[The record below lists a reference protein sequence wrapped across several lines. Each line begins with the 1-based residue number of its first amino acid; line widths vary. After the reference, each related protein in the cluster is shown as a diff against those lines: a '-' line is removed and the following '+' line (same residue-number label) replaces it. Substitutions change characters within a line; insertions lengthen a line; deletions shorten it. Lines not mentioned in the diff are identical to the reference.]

1 MLLLLLLY
9 LVVSVSVYLLP
20 SRLKRYKALIPA
32 LWQFGVFFYFLGRMS
47 YIQYGGSVQI
57 TADWL
62 PQLGINVDFVLDGL
76 SWMFA
81 LIISGIGGLVF
92 LYAHAYMKKYPYTD
106 SFYFQLML
114 FSGAMMCM
122 VLSQN
127 LIILFVF
134 WELTS
139 LLSFLLISFFHE
151 KIASREAA
159 FQSFF
164 ITGFGGLS
172 LLAGILLL
180 GSIVDSYN
188 VFEWIEKAQLIRG
201 DSRYTVGL
209 ILILG
214 GVFTKSAQFPFHF
227 WLPGAMQAPTPVS
240 AYLHSATMVKAG
252 IFLLARLNP
261 ALGGT
266 PQWTYIIATVGAFTM
281 LVGAYLAI
289 TQTDL
294 KAIFAYTTISALGTL
309 VLLMGLDTKVSIK
322 AALVFMFVH
331 AFYKAT
337 LFMVAG
343 TIDKKT
349 GTRDILKL
357 RGLGKYMP
365 ITFVMGTLALL
376 SMAGLPPML
385 GFIGKELIYE
395 AKVQSPEIA
404 NLLVVL
410 GVSAN
415 IFMVA
420 VSVFL
425 IFRLFGGRLPKDLP
439 KPNENGFL
447 FILGP
452 IVLITLS
459 LLYGLFPFLLNP
471 IVQPALEVIRT
482 VSAEVDL
489 AIWHGYNEVFFLSLF
504 TVLIGVGLAFLM
516 LYKKN
521 FLNRW
526 RTISTRVFRFNF
538 SSIYLLGVDRFV
550 DFSRKNTS
558 LIQHGYHRYYLL
570 TIFVFVTALL
580 WFQVYVTGGCNFSFT
595 LSLSPFYISGL
606 VVVIILATIYS
617 MVAPTRIATIIAMG
631 VAGYGISL
639 IYLYYS
645 AVDLAITQILVETLT
660 VVMFVLILQ
669 RLPRFARLS
678 SKGTKVRDLFI
689 ALAFGSVMTVVA
701 LKAVDVKFNYPI
713 SDYFLKYSYPKAHGE
728 NVVNVILVDFRAL
741 DTLGEITVLAVAAI
755 GVYVLLRK
763 KVKHTDEVTKS

>member
-1 MLLLLLLY
+1 MRLLLLLY
-9 LVVSVSVYLLP
+9 LVISISVFLLP
-20 SRLKRYKALIPA
+20 PRLKRYKALIPA
-32 LWQFGVFFYFLGRMS
+32 LWQFLVFFYFLGRMS

-57 TADWL
+57 FMSWL
-62 PQLGINVDFVLDGL
+62 PQLGINVDLVLDGL

-81 LIISGIGGLVF
+81 LVVSGIGGLVF
-92 LYAHAYMKKYPYTD
+92 LYAHAYMKKDPFTD

-114 FSGAMMCM
+114 FSGAMLGL
-122 VLSQN
+122 VLSEN

-151 KIASREAA
+151 KKASREAA

-172 LLAGILLL
+172 LLAGIILL
-180 GSIVDSYN
+180 GGIVDSYS
-188 VFEWIEKAQLIRG
+188 VFDWVEQADVIRA
-201 DSRYTVGL
+201 DSRYTAGL

-266 PQWTYIIATVGAFTM
+266 PEWSYIISGVGALTM

-294 KAIFAYTTISALGTL
+294 KAVLAYTTISALGTL
-309 VLLMGLDTKVSIK
+309 VLLMGIDTKVSIK

-349 GTRDILKL
+349 GTRDITRLS
-357 RGLGKYMP
+357 GLARYMP
-365 ITFVMGTLALL
+365 LTFVMATLALL

-395 AKVQSPEIA
+395 AKVQSPGIA
-404 NLLVVL
+404 NLLIAF

-425 IFRLFGGRLPKDLP
+425 IFKVFGGRLSEGFKR
-439 KPNENGFL
+439 PNEKGFL
-447 FILGP
+447 FMFGP
-452 IVLITLS
+452 VVLISLS
-459 LLYGLFPFLLNP
+459 LLYGLAPHLLNP
-471 IVQPALEVIRT
+471 VVQPALEVIRT
-482 VSAEVDL
+482 ASAEVEL
-489 AIWHGYNEVFFLSLF
+489 KMWHGFNDVFLLSVFTIVAGLSLAFFVLLNDKLLAKWRSISGRIF
-504 TVLIGVGLAFLM
+504 TLD
-516 LYKKN
+516 
-521 FLNRW
+521 
-526 RTISTRVFRFNF
+526 F
-538 SSIYLLGVDRFV
+538 SALYLLGVDRFV
-550 DFSRKNTS
+550 SLSRRNTAM
-558 LIQHGYHRYYLL
+558 IQHGYHRFYLL
-570 TIFVFVTALL
+570 TIFLFTAVLM
-580 WFQVYVTGGCNFSFT
+580 WFQVYDVRAFNWEM
-595 LSLSPFYISGL
+595 SLSTEPFYISGL
-606 VVVIILATIYS
+606 VGVVVLSALYS
-617 MVAPTRIATIIAMG
+617 MIAPSRIITIIAMG
-631 VAGYGISL
+631 VVGYGIAL
-639 IYLYYS
+639 IYLFYS
-645 AVDLAITQILVETLT
+645 AIDLAITQILVETLT
-660 VVMFVLILQ
+660 VVMFMLILQ
-669 RLPRFARLS
+669 RLPRFAQLS
-678 SKGTKVRDLFI
+678 SKRTKWRDFFI

-701 LKAVDVKFNYPI
+701 LTAINTNAHHPI
-713 SDYFLKYSYPKAHGE
+713 ADFFMDKSLVQAYGK

-741 DTLGEITVLAVAAI
+741 DTMGEITVLTIAAL
-755 GVYVLLRK
+755 GVYVLLRT
-763 KVKHTDEVTKS
+763 HIKSGKSE